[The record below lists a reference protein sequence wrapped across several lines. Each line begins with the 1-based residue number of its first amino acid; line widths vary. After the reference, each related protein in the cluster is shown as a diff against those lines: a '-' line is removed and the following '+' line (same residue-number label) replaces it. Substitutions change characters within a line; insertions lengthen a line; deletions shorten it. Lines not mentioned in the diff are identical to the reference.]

1 LRQATVKAESRYPS
15 ALANWEGL
23 SRFVPRGMT
32 LFASGL
38 SGFLLLLIG
47 LPVAMVIL
55 MSLRTGFPGE
65 DLPFTLENFAEVY
78 LTPRTYEVLL
88 NTAFFAVGSI
98 FITLLI
104 AVPLAWILMRT
115 DVPLK
120 KTIYVLLTIGILIPV
135 FLRTIAWIL
144 LLSPRIGLLNKWLQE
159 LFSLSSPPFNLY
171 SITGMAFVQGVSFV
185 PGAFFMLAAAYRS
198 MDPSLEEAAYTSGV
212 GKLRTFLKI
221 NIPITWPAI
230 AAVMVYLFMTAIA
243 VFEVPA
249 IIGLPSRIH
258 VLSSLIYTSTTP
270 STGLPEYGVAGA
282 YGSIMLALGLVLAW
296 LYVRLVKQG
305 KKYTVITG
313 RGYRPREIALGPWK
327 WPALGF
333 VFFYLAIEVFIP
345 FIVLLW
351 ASVLPYL
358 QLPSAE
364 AFSSLTLEHYFDI
377 PLRVGALPFINT
389 LILMFAVPTLT
400 MILSV
405 LVSWVVIRS
414 QVSFRGFLDTLAFI
428 PHAVPGI
435 LMAVG
440 LAYLGLAYRD
450 YFPLYGTVLII
461 VLAHTINWIAYGTR
475 TTNSVMI
482 QVHRELEEA
491 GRVSGASAPRVLGK
505 IVLPLIAAGILNS
518 WIWVGMLS
526 YREVTM
532 SLTLMTRS
540 NVVISTVVWQFWG
553 SGWIPQVSALGVIL
567 ILFATIIVTTV
578 RVALSRIG
586 EIGSA
591 S

>member
-1 LRQATVKAESRYPS
+1 VKAEPRYETTIGS
-15 ALANWEGL
+15 WDVLA
-23 SRFVPRGMT
+23 RFKPQRIS
-32 LFASGL
+32 LFATGL
-38 SGFLLLLIG
+38 TGFLLLLIG
-47 LPVAMVIL
+47 VPVAMVIL

-65 DLPFTLENFAEVY
+65 DVPFTLENFAAVY
-78 LTPRTYEVLL
+78 LTPRTYDVLL
-88 NTAFFAVGSI
+88 NTLFFAVSSVVV
-98 FITLLI
+98 TLLI
-104 AVPLAWILMRT
+104 AVPLVWILMRT
-115 DVPLK
+115 DIPFK
-120 KTIYVLLTIGILIPV
+120 KTIYVLLTVGILIPV

-159 LFSLSSPPFNLY
+159 WFALSSPPFNLY
-171 SITGMAFVQGVSFV
+171 SLTGMAFVQGVSFV

-212 GKLRTFLKI
+212 GKLKTFLKI
-221 NIPITWPAI
+221 NIPITLPAI
-230 AAVMVYLFMTAIA
+230 AAVMVYLFMTALA

-249 IIGLPSRIH
+249 IIGLPSRIL

-270 STGLPEYGVAGA
+270 STGLPDYGIAGA
-282 YGSIMLALGLVLAW
+282 YGAIMLVLGLLLAF

-313 RGYRPREIALGPWK
+313 RGYRPREIALGRWK
-327 WPALGF
+327 WAALAF
-333 VFFYLAIEVFIP
+333 VFFYLSIEVFIP
-345 FIVLLW
+345 FLVLLW
-351 ASVLPYL
+351 ASLLPYL

-364 AFSSLTLEHYFDI
+364 ALSSLTLKHYVEI
-377 PLRVGALPFINT
+377 PTHVGARPFINT
-389 LILMFAVPTLT
+389 LVLMFMVPTVT

-414 QVSFRGFLDTLAFI
+414 QVSFRGFLDTLAFV

-450 YFPLYGTVLII
+450 YFPLYGTVFII
-461 VLAHTINWIAYGTR
+461 VVAHTINWIAYGTR

-505 IVLPLIAAGILNS
+505 IVLPLIAAGVLNS
-518 WIWVGMLS
+518 WIWIGMLS

-532 SLTLMTRS
+532 SLTLLTRN

-553 SGWIPQVSALGVIL
+553 SGWVPQVSALGVIL
-567 ILFATIIVTTV
+567 ILFATLIVGAV
-578 RVALSRIG
+578 RLALSRIG

-591 S
+591 T

>member
-1 LRQATVKAESRYPS
+1 MKTETRQDVFPGAWDGIRRLKQQGTA
-15 ALANWEGL
+15 
-23 SRFVPRGMT
+23 
-32 LFASGL
+32 LFAGGL
-38 SGFLLLLIG
+38 GLFLLVLIG
-47 LPVAMVIL
+47 VPVVMVIL

-65 DLPFTLENFAEVY
+65 DVPLTLENFVEVY
-78 LTPRTYEVLL
+78 FDPGTYEILL
-88 NTAFFAVGSI
+88 NTLI
-98 FITLLI
+98 FSVSTI
-104 AVPLAWILMRT
+104 AVALAFTVPLVWTLMRT
-115 DVPLK
+115 DIPLK

-135 FLRTIAWIL
+135 FLRTIAWII
-144 LLSPRIGLLNKWLQE
+144 LLSPRIGLLNKWLQQ
-159 LFSLSSPPFNLY
+159 LFDLTSPPFNLY
-171 SITGMAFVQGVSFV
+171 SITGMAFIQGVSFV
-185 PGAFFMLAAAYRS
+185 PGAFFMLAAAYRA
-198 MDPSLEEAAYTSGV
+198 MDPSLEEAAYTSGA

-221 NIPITWPAI
+221 NIPITLPAI

-249 IIGLPSRIH
+249 IIGMPSRIL
-258 VLSSLIYTSTTP
+258 VLSSLIYSATSP
-270 STGLPEYGVAGA
+270 ATGIPNYGIAGA
-282 YGSIMLALGLVLAW
+282 YGAIMLMLGLTLAF

-313 RGYRPREIALGPWK
+313 RGYRPRELALGGWK
-327 WPALGF
+327 WAAIGF
-333 VFFYLAIEVFIP
+333 VFFYLSIEVFIP
-345 FIVLLW
+345 FAVLVW

-358 QLPSAE
+358 QLPSAT
-364 AFSSLTLEHYFDI
+364 AWSSMTLKHYYEI
-377 PLRVGALPFINT
+377 PLHVGARPFINT

-400 MILSV
+400 MIVSI
-405 LVSWVVIRS
+405 LVSWVVIRT
-414 QVSFRGFLDTLAFI
+414 QVSFRGTMDTLAFV

-450 YFPLYGTVLII
+450 IFPLYGTVII
-461 VLAHTINWIAYGTR
+461 IIIAHTINWIAYGTR

-491 GRVSGASAPRVLGK
+491 GRVSGASAPKVLWK
-505 IVLPLIAAGILNS
+505 IVLPLIAAGVLNS
-518 WIWVGMLS
+518 WIWIGMLS

-532 SLTLMTRS
+532 ALTLYTRH
-540 NVVISTVVWQFWG
+540 NVVVSTVIWQFWG

-567 ILFATIIVTTV
+567 ILFATIVVGTI
-578 RVALSRIG
+578 RVVLSRVG

>member
-1 LRQATVKAESRYPS
+1 MKVESRTETNVG
-15 ALANWEGL
+15 AWEGF
-23 SRFVPRGMT
+23 SRFLPQGVT
-32 LFASGL
+32 LFATGL

-47 LPVAMVIL
+47 LPVLMVIL

-65 DLPFTLENFAEVY
+65 DVPFTLENFAAVY
-78 LTPRTYEVLL
+78 LTPRTYEILS
-88 NTAFFAVGSI
+88 NTLFFAVSSV

-104 AVPLAWILMRT
+104 AVPLVWILMRT
-115 DVPLK
+115 DIPFK

-144 LLSPRIGLLNKWLQE
+144 LLSPRIGLVNKWLQE
-159 LFSLSSPPFNLY
+159 LFALSEPPFNLY
-171 SITGMAFVQGVSFV
+171 SLTGMAFVQGISFV

-212 GKLRTFLKI
+212 GKLKTFLKI

-230 AAVMVYLFMTAIA
+230 AGVMVYLFMTAIA

-249 IIGLPSRIH
+249 IIGLPARIH
-258 VLSSLIYTSTTP
+258 VLSSLIFTSTTP
-270 STGLPEYGVAGA
+270 STGLPDYGMAGA
-282 YGSIMLALGLVLAW
+282 YGAIMLLLGLLLAF

-313 RGYRPREIALGPWK
+313 RGYRPREIALGKWK
-327 WPALGF
+327 WAAFGF
-333 VFFYLAIEVFIP
+333 VFFYLSIEVFIP
-345 FIVLLW
+345 FAVLLW
-351 ASVLPYL
+351 ASLLPYL

-364 AFSSLTLEHYFDI
+364 ALASLTFKHYI
-377 PLRVGALPFINT
+377 EMPNHVGPRPFMNT
-389 LILMFAVPTLT
+389 LILMFAVPSIT

-405 LVSWVVIRS
+405 LVSWIVIRT
-414 QVSFRGFLDTLAFI
+414 QVSFRGFLDTLVFI

-440 LAYLGLAYRD
+440 LAYMGLAYRD
-450 YFPLYGTVLII
+450 YFPLYGTVAII

-505 IVLPLIAAGILNS
+505 IVLPLVAAGVLNS
-518 WIWVGMLS
+518 WIWIGMLS

-532 SLTLMTRS
+532 SLTLLTRS

-553 SGWIPQVSALGVIL
+553 SGWVPQVSALGVIL
-567 ILFATIIVTTV
+567 ILFATIVVGTV
-578 RVALSRIG
+578 RFALSRIG

>member
-1 LRQATVKAESRYPS
+1 VKAETGYESTLGHWDFFTR
-15 ALANWEGL
+15 LKT
-23 SRFVPRGMT
+23 RGVT

-38 SGFLLLLIG
+38 SAFLLLFIG
-47 LPVAMVIL
+47 LPVVMVVL

-65 DLPFTLENFAEVY
+65 DVPFTLNNFAEVY
-78 LTPRTYEVLL
+78 LTPRTYEILL
-88 NTAFFAVGSI
+88 NTVI
-98 FITLLI
+98 FTVSSVVVTLLF
-104 AVPLAWILMRT
+104 AVPLVWILMRT
-115 DVPLK
+115 DIPLK
-120 KTIYVLLTIGILIPV
+120 KTIYVLLTVGILIPV

-144 LLSPRIGLLNKWLQE
+144 LLSPRIGLLNKWLQQGFD
-159 LFSLSSPPFNLY
+159 LASPPLNLY
-171 SITGMAFVQGVSFV
+171 SIPGMAFVQGVSFV

-221 NIPITWPAI
+221 NIPITLPAI
-230 AAVMVYLFMTAIA
+230 AAVMVYLFMTGLA

-249 IIGLPSRIH
+249 IIGLPARIL
-258 VLSSLIYTSTTP
+258 VLSSLIYTATTP
-270 STGLPEYGVAGA
+270 STGLPDYGVAGA
-282 YGSIMLALGLVLAW
+282 YGAIMLVLGLVLAF

-313 RGYRPREIALGPWK
+313 RGYRPREIALGRWK
-327 WPALGF
+327 WAALVF
-333 VFFYLAIEVFIP
+333 VFFYLSIEVFIP
-345 FIVLLW
+345 FVVLLW
-351 ASVLPYL
+351 ASLLPYL

-364 AFSSLTLEHYFDI
+364 ALSSLTLKHYMDI
-377 PLRVGALPFINT
+377 PTRVGARPFINT
-389 LILMFAVPTLT
+389 FILMLTVPTLT

-405 LVSWVVIRS
+405 LVSWVVIRT

-450 YFPLYGTVLII
+450 YFPLYGTIFII
-461 VLAHTINWIAYGTR
+461 VVAHTINWIAYGTR

-505 IVLPLIAAGILNS
+505 IVLPLIAAGVLNS
-518 WIWVGMLS
+518 WIWIGMLS

-532 SLTLMTRS
+532 SLTLLTRS

-553 SGWIPQVSALGVIL
+553 SGWVPQVSALGVIL
-567 ILFATIIVTTV
+567 ILFAVIVVGTV
-578 RVALSRIG
+578 RIALSRIG
-586 EIGSA
+586 EIGAA